1 MRNLFDCSVL
11 GFRKGITTALC
22 IPALFFALW
31 CPCASAQS
39 GIGSIQG
46 TVTDPTGAL
55 VPGAAIHVVNEGT
68 HVALDTKSNDAG
80 FFQVPGLFTGTYRV
94 TVKSPGMKEY
104 ETSIELLVAQTGIIN
119 PKLEVGAET
128 QHVIVNADTVQ
139 LTTNDSASIGSTL
152 ENQRINQLPENGRVL
167 TTLLNATTPGLENGG
182 TNMNGMN
189 PASLDY
195 VVDGA
200 NLTSNNAGGLL
211 YPQTEMI
218 DPDSIQEVHVQASN
232 GGAQYATPATVIMST
247 RSGTRNLHGTM
258 FETARNNAFGV
269 AKPRQAVADYVAPQ
283 LIRNEFG
290 ISAGGPVI
298 LPHLYHGRNKT
309 FWFFAYER
317 YSDAQQTP
325 GLTAV
330 PTYGTPGM
338 TGPGAG
344 MNNGDF
350 STLVSKAGVL
360 QTLYDPATTSNSS
373 KCAATGAAN
382 PYCRTPFPNNQIPLS
397 EESPFAKVYYDIIPK
412 PNIAG
417 VTNPLIQNNLSYNSP
432 TYQVAIQETARI
444 DHEFNE
450 NNRTFLRFSH
460 SGSPVNIAG
469 GPDNLAADG
478 LPAGAALGFNNNLN
492 NNYSTSL
499 DYTHV
504 FSPSFF
510 AETIYSMQWFSSN
523 KIPGA
528 DLNRDYESMLGLPN
542 NFGESGFPAIK
553 GIIEPLTSSQ
563 TNNQANDQ
571 INAIL
576 DENLTKTIGR
586 HQLLFG
592 GRFSHIR
599 EAVLPNGTADSITY
613 GANEAAVYQ
622 PTSKANY
629 TALANTGYADAG
641 LFLGGAG
648 SYVVNLQTLHTHVHL
663 NELDAYIQD
672 DFHVSK
678 KLTLNLG
685 LRYEARPA
693 MWTKGGVAN
702 SFDLKNDAI
711 VLSSPISQLIAE
723 GYTTQAIITNDAN
736 IGVKFETAQDA
747 GFPSGSSLMYNNDL
761 NFLPR
766 LGLAWTPFR
775 RGTVIRG
782 GFGQYMNASPLLD
795 YATHFVQNNPFKAQ
809 YTQSYSAAAQA
820 IDSLPNELLRYNDPV
835 QFPVTGLNSANVV
848 NTNVT
853 NAILP
858 GGTLWSSAPNFKPI
872 EVNEFNVTVEQP
884 LPGRSALRVTYLY
897 SHSFNLDLQDSYN
910 NPPTTYQYEM
920 AHGQLPP
927 TGGASVIGTP
937 LQNTYATTATGP
949 YDQTTWGANNWET
962 KNGWSNYNALQVNYQ
977 RLYHHGLAYQ
987 ISYVYGKSMKVGGD
1001 VVGGAGSNVSV
1012 DPYANYPG
1020 ALGTLSQM
1028 SLLPASSTPYAG
1040 IAPPAPPAPS
1050 SIAPLWQDY
1059 HAMDRFQLYQLDA
1072 NIPKLDI
1079 KFNGIYDLPVGRGKW
1094 LLRNSPRW
1102 LDEIVGGFQISGLGS
1117 VVSQVFNPYSG
1128 NWGPTAPIQ
1137 VLKHKVPVT
1146 DCRSG
1151 ACVKGYLWF
1160 NGYLSP
1166 LVIGA
1171 NCPNTPACVTGLPS
1185 SYQPYQTPINNNPS
1199 NTTYFSTNDV
1209 NVTLPGSTTPIT
1221 SAYDAGPI
1229 GTNYTSRTY
1238 LNGPLNWVADL
1249 SLFKVFPIKNDM
1261 NLRLNFDA
1269 FNAFNHQGNTNPGTT
1284 DGIANSLASYNTSR
1298 ELQITARF
1306 SF

>member
-1 MRNLFDCSVL
+1 
-11 GFRKGITTALC
+11 
-22 IPALFFALW
+22 
-31 CPCASAQS
+31 
-39 GIGSIQG
+39 
-46 TVTDPTGAL
+46 
-55 VPGAAIHVVNEGT
+55 
-68 HVALDTKSNDAG
+68 
-80 FFQVPGLFTGTYRV
+80 
-94 TVKSPGMKEY
+94 
-104 ETSIELLVAQTGIIN
+104 
-119 PKLEVGAET
+119 
-128 QHVIVNADTVQ
+128 
-139 LTTNDSASIGSTL
+139 
-152 ENQRINQLPENGRVL
+152 
-167 TTLLNATTPGLENGG
+167 
-182 TNMNGMN
+182 
-189 PASLDY
+189 
-195 VVDGA
+195 
-200 NLTSNNAGGLL
+200 
-211 YPQTEMI
+211 
-218 DPDSIQEVHVQASN
+218 
-232 GGAQYATPATVIMST
+232 
-247 RSGTRNLHGTM
+247 
-258 FETARNNAFGV
+258 
-269 AKPRQAVADYVAPQ
+269 
-283 LIRNEFG
+283 
-290 ISAGGPVI
+290 
-298 LPHLYHGRNKT
+298 
-309 FWFFAYER
+309 
-317 YSDAQQTP
+317 
-325 GLTAV
+325 
-330 PTYGTPGM
+330 
-338 TGPGAG
+338 
-344 MNNGDF
+344 
-350 STLVSKAGVL
+350 
-360 QTLYDPATTSNSS
+360 
-373 KCAATGAAN
+373 
-382 PYCRTPFPNNQIPLS
+382 
-397 EESPFAKVYYDIIPK
+397 
-412 PNIAG
+412 
-417 VTNPLIQNNLSYNSP
+417 
-432 TYQVAIQETARI
+432 
-444 DHEFNE
+444 
-450 NNRTFLRFSH
+450 
-460 SGSPVNIAG
+460 
-469 GPDNLAADG
+469 
-478 LPAGAALGFNNNLN
+478 
-492 NNYSTSL
+492 
-499 DYTHV
+499 
-504 FSPSFF
+504 
-510 AETIYSMQWFSSN
+510 
-523 KIPGA
+523 
-528 DLNRDYESMLGLPN
+528 
-542 NFGESGFPAIK
+542 
-553 GIIEPLTSSQ
+553 
-563 TNNQANDQ
+563 
-571 INAIL
+571 
-576 DENLTKTIGR
+576 
-586 HQLLFG
+586 
-592 GRFSHIR
+592 
-599 EAVLPNGTADSITY
+599 
-613 GANEAAVYQ
+613 
-622 PTSKANY
+622 
-629 TALANTGYADAG
+629 
-641 LFLGGAG
+641 
-648 SYVVNLQTLHTHVHL
+648 
-663 NELDAYIQD
+663 
-672 DFHVSK
+672 
-678 KLTLNLG
+678 
-685 LRYEARPA
+685 
-693 MWTKGGVAN
+693 
-702 SFDLKNDAI
+702 
-711 VLSSPISQLIAE
+711 
-723 GYTTQAIITNDAN
+723 
-736 IGVKFETAQDA
+736 
-747 GFPSGSSLMYNNDL
+747 
-761 NFLPR
+761 
-766 LGLAWTPFR
+766 
-775 RGTVIRG
+775 
-782 GFGQYMNASPLLD
+782 LD

>member
-1 MRNLFDCSVL
+1 MQKSIQPERTFRSGILSVFFITAVVL
-11 GFRKGITTALC
+11 G
-22 IPALFFALW
+22 LW
-31 CPCASAQS
+31 RSTASAQS

-80 FFQVPGLFTGTYRV
+80 FFQAPGLFTGTYRV

-104 ETSIELLVAQTGIIN
+104 ETSIELLVAQTAVIN

-128 QHVIVNADTVQ
+128 QQVIVNADTVQ
-139 LTTNDSASIGSTL
+139 LTTNDSASISSTL
-152 ENQRINQLPENGRVL
+152 ENERINQLPENGRVL

-211 YPQTEMI
+211 YPQTELI

-269 AKPRQAVADYVAPQ
+269 ATPRGVLPGTPTPQ

-290 ISAGGPVI
+290 VSAGGPVVI
-298 LPHLYHGRNKT
+298 PHVYHGRSKT

-317 YSDAQQTP
+317 FSKAQQTP

-360 QTLYDPATTSNSS
+360 QTLYNPATTANAS

-382 PYCRTPFPNNQIPLS
+382 AYCRTPFPNNQIPLS

-412 PNIAG
+412 PNVPG
-417 VTNPLIQNNLSYNSP
+417 VTNPLIQNNLSYSSP
-432 TYQVAIQETARI
+432 TYQVAVQETARI

-450 NNRTFLRFSH
+450 NNRTFVRFSH

-478 LPAGAALGFNNNLN
+478 IPSGAALGFNNNLN

-504 FSPSFF
+504 FSPTFF
-510 AETIYSMQWFSSN
+510 AETIYSMQWFSSD

-528 DLNRDYESMLGLPN
+528 DLNTDYESMLGLPN
-542 NFGESGFPAIK
+542 NFGEAGFPAIK
-553 GIIEPLTSSQ
+553 GIIQPLTSSQ

-599 EAVLPNGTADSITY
+599 EAVLPNGTADSVTY

-622 PTSKANY
+622 PTSKLNY
-629 TALANTGYADAG
+629 TALANTGNADAAM
-641 LFLGGAG
+641 FLGGAG
-648 SYVVNLQTLHTHVHL
+648 SYVVNLQTPHTHIHL
-663 NELDAYIQD
+663 NELDSYVQD

-702 SFDLKNDAI
+702 SFDFKNDAI
-711 VLSSPISQLIAE
+711 VLSAPISQLIAE
-723 GYTTQAIITNDAN
+723 GYTTQAIITNDQN
-736 IGVKFETAQDA
+736 IGVKFETAQAA
-747 GFPSGSSLMYNNDL
+747 GFPSGSSLMNNYDL

-766 LGLAWTPFR
+766 LGVAWIPFR
-775 RGTVIRG
+775 KGTVIRG

-809 YTQSYSAAAQA
+809 YTQSYSTAAQA

-835 QFPVTGLNSANVV
+835 QFPVTGLNTANIV

-858 GGTLWSSAPNFKPI
+858 GGTLWSSSPNFKPI
-872 EVNEFNVTVEQP
+872 EVNEFNVTIEQP

-897 SHSFNLDLQDSYN
+897 SHSANLDVQDGYN
-910 NPPTTYQYEM
+910 NQPTNYQYEM
-920 AHGQLPP
+920 AYGQAPP

-937 LQNTYATTATGP
+937 QQNTYSATATGP
-949 YDQTTWGANNWET
+949 YDQTTWGANNWES
-962 KNGWSNYNALQVNYQ
+962 KSGWSNYNALQVNYQ

-987 ISYVYGKSMKVGGD
+987 ISYVYGKSMKAGGD
-1001 VVGGAGSNVSV
+1001 VVGGAAGNVSV
-1012 DPYANYPG
+1012 SPYANYPG
-1020 ALGTLSQM
+1020 ALGTVSQM
-1028 SLLPASSTPYAG
+1028 SLLPGSSTPYAG
-1040 IAPPAPPAPS
+1040 AAPPALPS
-1050 SIAPLWQDY
+1050 GTPVWQDY
-1059 HAMDRFQLYQLDA
+1059 RDMDRFQLYQLDA
-1072 NIPKLDI
+1072 SIPKMDI
-1079 KFNGIYDLPVGRGKW
+1079 KFNGIYDLPVGRGKRF
-1094 LLRNSPRW
+1094 LRQSPRW
-1102 LDEIVGGFQISGLGS
+1102 LDEIVGGLQISGLGS
-1117 VVSQVFNPYSG
+1117 VVSQVFNPASTM
-1128 NWGPTAPIQ
+1128 WGQVSPIH
-1137 VLKHKVPVT
+1137 VYKHKNPVT

-1151 ACVKGYLWF
+1151 VCVKGYQWF

-1171 NCPNTPACVTGLPS
+1171 NCTKAPACVSGVPTD
-1185 SYQPYQTPINNNPS
+1185 YQPYQTWLNNDP
-1199 NTTYFSTNDV
+1199 TQTAYFASNDV
-1209 NVTLPGSTTPIT
+1209 TVTFPNGSPNTV
-1221 SAYDAGPI
+1221 AYDAGPT
-1229 GTNYTSRTY
+1229 GSNYTSKTY
-1238 LNGPLNWVADL
+1238 LNGPVNWIADL
-1249 SLFKVFPIKNDM
+1249 SLFKVFPIKNEM
-1261 NLRLNFDA
+1261 NLRVNFDA
-1269 FNAFNHQGNTNPGTT
+1269 FNAFNHQGNTNPDPT

-1298 ELQITARF
+1298 QLQITARLTF
-1306 SF
+1306 